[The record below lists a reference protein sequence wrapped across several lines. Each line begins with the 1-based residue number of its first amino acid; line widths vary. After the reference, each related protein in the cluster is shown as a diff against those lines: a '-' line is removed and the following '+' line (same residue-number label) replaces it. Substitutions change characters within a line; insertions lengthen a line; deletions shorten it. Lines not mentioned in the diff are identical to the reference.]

1 MNNFGSIFGPETDN
15 VLQKTHSKSM
25 PKKRGKVMQTR
36 PMSGANST
44 KWHQKGS
51 PRSPK
56 AHKNGTKLMP
66 KRPKIHQNDARG
78 QNNIF
83 LKDFGPIWGTT
94 SAPFSVQQPL
104 KCTNKTHSKFDA

>member
-1 MNNFGSIFGPETDN
+1 M
-15 VLQKTHSKSM
+15 L
-25 PKKRGKVMQTR
+25 TR
-36 PMSGANST
+36 PMSGANAI
-44 KWHQKGS
+44 KWYQKGS

-83 LKDFGPIWGTT
+83 FKDFGPIWGDHFCSIFGPTT
-94 SAPFSVQQPL
+94 SKMYQQNAL
-104 KCTNKTHSKFDA
+104 KNRCLKFEEKLC